1 MRRACPRRAM
11 GAASS
16 LGLAFAV
23 FAGLA
28 VPGLGIC
35 PAAAAPSGVA
45 LDSLLRAEER
55 AGFSGAVLVARG
67 DSILFERAYGTAR
80 TSEPRAFWLAS
91 DSKQFTA
98 TAIMRLEETGR
109 LRTTDSLGRFIARV
123 PRDKAAITVHQLL
136 THTSG
141 LPHGYRADGITDRDQ
156 AVEAILGLGL
166 RGAPGAAYSYSNDGY
181 TLLAAIVEIASRVPF
196 DDYLA
201 DSLFA
206 RAGLGHTG
214 LWGHEDA
221 RTPIAPLADPRRT
234 RGMRPTIWRDGHSVG
249 NWGYR
254 GCTGAWATP
263 GDVAAWLRALRAGRV
278 IGPETL
284 AKQLGRHILVR
295 DDSTG
300 QTFTAYGWSVR
311 VEGGRD
317 VSYGHTGSEDWL
329 GHTSVIRF
337 TPAGEVV
344 VVLGNS
350 GETDGTG
357 WAMRVNRGIRRL
369 ADVATGAPP

>member
-1 MRRACPRRAM
+1 
-11 GAASS
+11 
-16 LGLAFAV
+16 
-23 FAGLA
+23 
-28 VPGLGIC
+28 
-35 PAAAAPSGVA
+35 
-45 LDSLLRAEER
+45 RAEER
-55 AGFSGAVLVARG
+55 AGFSGAVLIARG
-67 DSILFERAYGTAR
+67 NSILFERAYGTAR
-80 TSEPRAFWLAS
+80 ASAPPAFWLAS

-109 LRTTDSLGRFIARV
+109 LRTSDSLGRFFRRV
-123 PRDKAAITVHQLL
+123 PRDKAAITIHQLL

-141 LPHGYRADGITDRDQ
+141 LPHAYRADGITDRDR

-181 TLLAAIVEIASRVPF
+181 TLLAAIVEIASGVPF
-196 DDYLA
+196 DDFLA

-206 RAGLGHTG
+206 RAGLAHTG
-214 LWGHEDA
+214 LWGREDP

-234 RGMRPTIWRDGHSVG
+234 RGVRPTIWRDGHSVA

-263 GDVAAWLRALRAGRV
+263 GDVLAWLRALRSGRV
-278 IGPETL
+278 IAPASL
-284 AKQLGRHILVR
+284 AKQLGRHVLVR

-300 QTFTAYGWSVR
+300 QAYTGYGWSVR

-329 GHTSVIRF
+329 GHTSVIRW

-357 WAMRVNRGIRRL
+357 WATRVNRGLRRL
-369 ADVATGAPP
+369 PEVATGAPP